1 MFTRK
6 PHTILTARMANAKA
20 ANKKRTAYM
29 IAKKAEL
36 TSPAEVRNGLLYVT
50 IAGLT
55 MPTNK

>member
-20 ANKKRTAYM
+20 ANKKRAAYM
-29 IAKKAEL
+29 PKEAEL

-50 IAGLT
+50 IAGAT

>member
-6 PHTILTARMANAKA
+6 PQTYLTTRIANAKA

-29 IAKKAEL
+29 IAKEAEL

-55 MPTNK
+55 MPTNR

>member
-6 PHTILTARMANAKA
+6 PQTILTARLANAKA
-20 ANKKRTAYM
+20 ANKKRNAFM
-29 IAKKAEL
+29 MAKEAEL